1 MALSNFP
8 NLTKSVNSA
17 FVLTPP
23 TSALATTYGSTW
35 TQVGNTFTTAQ
46 SDDVLT
52 GVFMSSDGGTV
63 AYVTLRD
70 DAGGFN
76 RGSVRVFRWV
86 NSTCLLQNEILSFLL
101 FLLFL
106 FLSCI
111 INTK

>member
-8 NLTKSVNSA
+8 NLTKSINSA

-35 TQVGNTFTTAQ
+35 TQVGNTFTAAQ

-63 AYVTLRD
+63 AYVTIRD

-86 NSTCLLQNEILSFLL
+86 NSMFHPLTIFRL
-101 FLLFL
+101 FFSSY
-106 FLSCI
+106 FF
-111 INTK
+111 